1 MKVVENVFARNIVK
15 LRLIEPFRQNH
26 RYFQVVYEDW
36 SLKLIEWCPPPGMDN
51 PHLPL
56 RPRPFV
62 QLYVNEHQER
72 CIDLLDKD
80 LLFRDVPEEA
90 LNDVIITSSNPN
102 AMNVFLPKVKTFN
115 PNSNMDLFDEMLM
128 DYVDFETG
136 ERNFN
141 AFAIHLMKKFNSKLN
156 CRNVHG
162 YLRLD
167 PEKYLSKC
175 PKFPIPSGIFKG
187 TYSAHGIEF
196 ISIRYPSR
204 NVLEGFKLTG
214 DPNVPMGKVT
224 FKADL
229 TKAIRLT
236 RDVQKDYSCEALIPD
251 ESTAT
256 YESIDFEAADHQPQP
271 QPFCL
276 PSDAYDRASE
286 EVGYQQ
292 CQYRFLAEG
301 QIAHEDYQNPQFV
314 PAHLII
320 FDQDHFGVLF
330 LTLHSMSLY
339 VRISEDLSATC
350 FESNKVMK

>member
-1 MKVVENVFARNIVK
+1 M
-15 LRLIEPFRQNH
+15 
-26 RYFQVVYEDW
+26 
-36 SLKLIEWCPPPGMDN
+36 KLIEWCPPPGTDN

-62 QLYVNEHQER
+62 KIYVNDNQER
-72 CIDLLDKD
+72 CIELLDKD

-90 LNDVIITSSNPN
+90 LNDVIITSSKPN
-102 AMNVFLPKVKTFN
+102 AMNVFLPQVKPFD
-115 PNSNMDLFDEMLM
+115 PNSNDDLFNEMLM
-128 DYVDFETG
+128 DYVHIETG
-136 ERNFN
+136 ARNLSP
-141 AFAIHLMKKFNSKLN
+141 FAIGMIPIKFNSMLN

-167 PEKYLSKC
+167 PEKYLSM
-175 PKFPIPSGIFKG
+175 PRYPIPSGVFKG
-187 TYSAHGIEF
+187 TYGAHGIEI
-196 ISIRYPSR
+196 ISLSYPSK

-229 TKAIRLT
+229 TKSIRLT
-236 RDVQKDYSCEALIPD
+236 REMQKDFSCEALIPD
-251 ESTAT
+251 ESFT
-256 YESIDFEAADHQPQP
+256 YESIDFEAADHHPQA

-276 PSDAYDRASE
+276 PSDYAYDRDE
-286 EVGYQQ
+286 KEVAYDQ

-301 QIAHEDYQNPQFV
+301 QIAYEDYQDPKFV

-339 VRISEDLSATC
+339 VRISEDLSAT
-350 FESNKVMK
+350 SLAIK